1 MKVETLLLT
10 SFITRAARMHPAT
23 SQAFDVE
30 IKAVSGFIKGAKD
43 REYGRCKRRGK
54 GHHARPPPLGLEDAL
69 NNLENRG
76 DNDDWGNSL
85 YSKA

>member
-1 MKVETLLLT
+1 MEDK
-10 SFITRAARMHPAT
+10 
-23 SQAFDVE
+23 
-30 IKAVSGFIKGAKD
+30 
-43 REYGRCKRRGK
+43 KRRGK
-54 GHHARPPPLGLEDAL
+54 GHRSRPPPLGLEDAL